1 MGIVWKV
8 KSEVGWVRSRAV
20 KRRRSK
26 DSRSW
31 GRTSRLGN
39 IEAAAIV
46 SIVRHKYTHT
56 TAMSQSICSRCISR
70 SYLSIETSAISSPNV
85 NAVQR
90 AAFSTTPS
98 LAANPPK
105 KKGAAVKSTARQ
117 GTTLRLNKNKREQ
130 TGRPPAPGE
139 RKALRKKVV
148 LSNTNALEVK
158 GLQELNRENGKAA
171 RLAELEGQV
180 LSLTDANVEA
190 LRALE
195 AFKHTQAWN
204 LFRKPATVIRKDTVE
219 IAKAL
224 EDAEGGKDGK
234 AKKAIKRV
242 LFGEKGSGKSVLQ
255 LQAMALALNKG
266 WIVIHVPNGML
277 KA

>member
-1 MGIVWKV
+1 
-8 KSEVGWVRSRAV
+8 
-20 KRRRSK
+20 
-26 DSRSW
+26 
-31 GRTSRLGN
+31 
-39 IEAAAIV
+39 
-46 SIVRHKYTHT
+46 
-56 TAMSQSICSRCISR
+56 MSQSICSRCISR
-70 SYLSIETSAISSPNV
+70 SYLSIETSSPSI

-90 AAFSTTPS
+90 AAFSTSPS

-105 KKGAAVKSTARQ
+105 KKGAVAKPTSRQ
-117 GTTLRLNKNKREQ
+117 GTTLRLNKNKRDT

-148 LSNTNALEVK
+148 LSNTNAIEVK
-158 GLQELNRENGKAA
+158 GLQELNRENGTAA

-180 LSLTDANVEA
+180 LTLTDANVEA
-190 LRALE
+190 LRSLE

-224 EDAEGGKDGK
+224 EAAEGGEDGK
-234 AKKAIKRV
+234 AKEAVKKV

-266 WIVIHVPNGML
+266 WVVIHIPNGML
-277 KA
+277 VTRSATWIAY

>member
-1 MGIVWKV
+1 
-8 KSEVGWVRSRAV
+8 
-20 KRRRSK
+20 
-26 DSRSW
+26 
-31 GRTSRLGN
+31 
-39 IEAAAIV
+39 
-46 SIVRHKYTHT
+46 
-56 TAMSQSICSRCISR
+56 MSQSICSRCISR
-70 SYLSIETSAISSPNV
+70 SYLSLETSAISSPSV

-90 AAFSTTPS
+90 AAFSTSPS

-105 KKGAAVKSTARQ
+105 KKGAVAKPTSRQ
-117 GTTLRLNKNKREQ
+117 GTTLRLNKNKREI

-158 GLQELNRENGKAA
+158 GLQELNKANGKAA

-180 LSLTDANVEA
+180 LGLTDANVEA

-204 LFRKPATVIRKDTVE
+204 LFRRPATVIRKDTVE

-224 EDAEGGKDGK
+224 EAAEGGDEGK
-234 AKKAIKRV
+234 AKQVVKRV

-266 WIVIHVPNGML
+266 WVVIHIPNGKL
-277 KA
+277 SIRSAR

>member
-1 MGIVWKV
+1 M
-8 KSEVGWVRSRAV
+8 

-26 DSRSW
+26 DLRTW

-39 IEAAAIV
+39 IEPAAAIV
-46 SIVRHKYTHT
+46 VPIARHTKYTLPA
-56 TAMSQSICSRCISR
+56 AMSQSICSRCISR
-70 SYLSIETSAISSPNV
+70 SYLSIEASTISSPTV

-105 KKGAAVKSTARQ
+105 KKGAVAKPASRQ
-117 GTTLRLNKNKREQ
+117 GTTLRLSKNKRET

-139 RKALRKKVV
+139 RKALRKKIV

-158 GLQELNRENGKAA
+158 GLQELNGQNGTAA
-171 RLAELEGQV
+171 KLAEFKGQV
-180 LSLTDANVEA
+180 LGLTDENVEA
-190 LRALE
+190 LRALD
-195 AFKHTQAWN
+195 AFKHTQGWN
-204 LFRKPATVIRKDTVE
+204 LFRRPATVIRKDTVA

-224 EDAEGGKDGK
+224 EDAEGGKK
-234 AKKAIKRV
+234 VAKRV
-242 LFGEKGSGKSVLQ
+242 LFGEKGSGKSVLH

-266 WIVIHVPNGML
+266 WVVIHIPNGML
-277 KA
+277 KIRSAT

>member
-1 MGIVWKV
+1 
-8 KSEVGWVRSRAV
+8 
-20 KRRRSK
+20 
-26 DSRSW
+26 
-31 GRTSRLGN
+31 
-39 IEAAAIV
+39 
-46 SIVRHKYTHT
+46 
-56 TAMSQSICSRCISR
+56 MSQSICSRCISR
-70 SYLSIETSAISSPNV
+70 SYLSIEASTISSPTV

-105 KKGAAVKSTARQ
+105 KKGAVAKPASRQ
-117 GTTLRLNKNKREQ
+117 GTTLRLSKNKRET

-158 GLQELNRENGKAA
+158 GLQELDGQNGNAA
-171 RLAELEGQV
+171 KLAEFEGQV
-180 LSLTDANVEA
+180 LGLTDANVEA

-195 AFKHTQAWN
+195 AFKHTQAWS
-204 LFRKPATVIRKDTVE
+204 LFRRPATVIRKDTVA

-224 EDAEGGKDGK
+224 EDAEGGKK
-234 AKKAIKRV
+234 VTKRV
-242 LFGEKGSGKSVLQ
+242 LFGEQGSGKSVLQ

-266 WIVIHVPNGML
+266 WVVIHIPNGRL
-277 KA
+277 NSKSAT